1 MSRQKLQP
9 KLITVLKEGY
19 SFQKFIPDLIAG
31 VIVGIVALPLAIAF
45 AIASGG
51 KPEQGLYT
59 AVVAGFLVSCFSGS
73 RVQIGGPTGAFIVI
87 VYGIVQ
93 KFGYDGLVVATLMA
107 GVILIL
113 MGIARFGDVIKYI
126 PYPVTVGFTAGIA
139 LIIFTTQIRDLFG
152 LQVTTAMPAEF
163 VEKLQFYAEHIGTL
177 NISAFLLGL
186 ATIAIIVYFPR
197 LTKKIPG
204 SFIAI
209 ILTTLV
215 VKMFHVPIET
225 IGSRF
230 GGVPNSLPIPH
241 LPNMSWSLISSLIS
255 PAMTIALLAGIES
268 LLSAVVADGMTG
280 NRHRSN
286 MELIAQGIANIGS
299 SIFGGIPATGAI
311 ARTATNIKNGGKT
324 PFAGIVHSIVLLLI
338 LIFFGK
344 WAALIPM
351 ATLAGILIVV
361 SYNMSEWHL
370 FVKIFKSPKSDVV
383 VLLTTFLLTVFV
395 DLTVAIKFGIILAAL
410 LFMRRM
416 SEKTQVG
423 YITNSIAEQAT
434 DEDDVIDE
442 YRIAQKDI
450 PDGVEVFE
458 INGPFFFG
466 AADKFRDTVCGLEK
480 KTKILI
486 LRMRHVPTID
496 ATGLSA
502 LENMFASAGR
512 EGTQIILS
520 GVQPSLF
527 EKIKRGGLLKFI
539 KNENI
544 QPTITHALE
553 CARKILKGENF
564 IMELTMR
571 DVVQAFAVPEKIINT
586 WIGKKGMPC
595 VKTNEQYRFNYIEL
609 LDWAL
614 MNKITLTSNILAFGE
629 VSDSGDNVV
638 YQALRIGNIYYDVP
652 GDNKEQVLK
661 NVVDLLELP
670 SNLNRESLFDLL
682 LAREE
687 TMSTAIGNGIAI
699 PHVRNP
705 VVLHVDQPSIT
716 LCLLKNPIDF
726 KAIDN
731 NPVFALFILLSPSVK
746 THLLILSR
754 LAFCLQNEKLQEYL
768 RMKATPEQIF
778 GEIIVLESKLAAAT
792 KENGKGQS
800 SR

>member
-1 MSRQKLQP
+1 MSRQKLKP

-19 SFQKFIPDLIAG
+19 SFQKFVPDLIAG
-31 VIVGIVALPLAIAF
+31 IIVGIVALPLAIAF
-45 AIASGG
+45 AIASGV

-93 KFGYDGLVVATLMA
+93 QYGYDGLAIATLMA
-107 GVILIL
+107 GVMLIL
-113 MGIARFGDVIKYI
+113 MGLARFGDVIKYI

-139 LIIFTTQIRDLFG
+139 LIIFTSQIRDLFG
-152 LQVTTAMPAEF
+152 LRVTLAMPAEF
-163 VEKLQFYAEHIGTL
+163 IEKIQYYAEHIGTL
-177 NISAFLLGL
+177 NLYAILFGL
-186 ATIAIIVYFPR
+186 ATIVIIVYFPR
-197 LTKKIPG
+197 ITKKVPG

-209 ILTTLV
+209 IVTTIL
-215 VKMFHVPIET
+215 VKMLNIPIET

-230 GGVPNSLPIPH
+230 GGVPNSLPVPH
-241 LPNMSWSLISSLIS
+241 FPHIDLSLLSSLIS

-286 MELIAQGIANIGS
+286 MELIAQGIANIVS
-299 SIFGGIPATGAI
+299 PIMGGIPATGAI
-311 ARTATNIKNGGKT
+311 ARTATNIKSGGKT
-324 PFAGIVHSIVLLLI
+324 PFAGIVHAITLLLI

-351 ATLAGILIVV
+351 ATLAGILVVV
-361 SYNMSEWHL
+361 SYNMSEWRL
-370 FVKIFKSPKSDVV
+370 FVKIFKSPKSDVL

-395 DLTVAIKFGIILAAL
+395 DLTVAIKFGIVLAAL

-423 YITNSIAEQAT
+423 YITSSIAEQAT

-442 YRIAQKDI
+442 YRIKQKDI
-450 PDGVEVFE
+450 PSGVEVFE
-458 INGPFFFG
+458 INGPLFFG
-466 AADKFRDTVCGLEK
+466 AADKCRDTLRGLEK
-480 KTKILI
+480 KIKVLI
-486 LRMRHVPTID
+486 LRLRYVPTID

-502 LENMFASAGR
+502 LENMFTSAER
-512 EGTQIILS
+512 DGTEIILS

-527 EKIKRGGLLKFI
+527 EKIKRAGLIKYI

-544 QPTITHALE
+544 QPTINHALE
-553 CARKILKGENF
+553 CARKILKGEKF

-571 DVVQAFAVPEKIINT
+571 DVVKAFAVPEKTVNN

-614 MNKITLTSNILAFGE
+614 TNKITLTSNILAFGE

-638 YQALRIGNIYYDVP
+638 YQALRNGNIHYDVP

-661 NVVDLLELP
+661 NIVDLLELP
-670 SNLNRESLFDLL
+670 PNLNRESLFDLL
-682 LAREE
+682 QAREE
-687 TMSTAIGNGIAI
+687 IMSTAIGNGIAI

-705 VVLHVDQPSIT
+705 VVLHIEQPSIT
-716 LCLLKNPIDF
+716 LCFLKNPIDF
-726 KAIDN
+726 KAIDK
-731 NPVFALFILLSPSVK
+731 NPVFVLFTILTPSVK
-746 THLLILSR
+746 THLLLLSR

-768 RMKATPEQIF
+768 QMKAAPEQIF
-778 GEIIVLESKLAAAT
+778 AEIILLESQLAAAK
-792 KENGKGQS
+792 KENGKG
-800 SR
+800 